1 MDRGK
6 GTLSMVRNGDVTL
19 SDAKRLGRRYWW
31 LLALSAV
38 VGGAAGVALSIV
50 LPRTYTSETMI
61 LVKQPT
67 VPTDIVKPIISGDL
81 NHRLA
86 SMQER
91 ILSRTRLQ
99 PVIDKLGLFPKY
111 RVKLSDD
118 ELVKKLRSL
127 VKITPLESMPGS
139 ESRQIPGFYV
149 DVEFDDPKL
158 ARSICT
164 EITSMFLDQNS
175 IERQTQANQ
184 TTSFLNEELNHAK
197 AKLDEQDAKL
207 AQFKSHY
214 LGSLPDQEQTNLS
227 LVATL
232 NSQLEANTQSI
243 SRAEQDM
250 AFNES
255 LLSEQEMSANAKA
268 AGGTVASK
276 NATELDTLEKQ
287 LSALLAR
294 YTPKHPDV
302 IKVQSQIAGLKKEE
316 AESTSGPT
324 NAKDEATARINQSP
338 QMQQLRAKV
347 KQDEISVSDLTKA
360 QANLQKQ
367 IQDLQARLQMSPVV
381 EQQMS
386 ELTRNHQTALDFY
399 NDLLKRRDNSQ
410 LAANLEHQQESEQ
423 FSVFDPPSL
432 PDKPSSPNE
441 MLLRIGGFPLGLV
454 IGLGIVYLIAYL
466 DRSMHTERDVESCL
480 KLSVLTMM
488 PDLADAHDPAVNA
501 V

>member
-1 MDRGK
+1 
-6 GTLSMVRNGDVTL
+6 MVRNGDVEL

-31 LLALSAV
+31 LLVLSAV
-38 VGGAAGVALSIV
+38 AGGAVGVALSIV

-99 PVIDKLGLFPKY
+99 PVIDKLGLFPQY

-118 ELVKKLRSL
+118 DLVKKLRSL

-139 ESRQIPGFYV
+139 DSRQIPGFYV

-158 ARSICT
+158 AQSICT

-184 TTSFLNEELNHAK
+184 TTSFLNEELNNAK

-227 LVATL
+227 LVTTL

-255 LLSEQEMSANAKA
+255 LLSEQEMSANATKA
-268 AGGTVASK
+268 AGGTAASK
-276 NATELDTLEKQ
+276 NATELDALEKQ

-302 IKVQSQIAGLKKEE
+302 IKVQNQIAELKKEE
-316 AESTSGPT
+316 AESTSSPAS
-324 NAKDEATARINQSP
+324 AKDETTARINQSP

-441 MLLRIGGFPLGLV
+441 MLLRSGGFPLGLV
-454 IGLGIVYLIAYL
+454 IGVGIIYLIAYL
-466 DRSMHTERDVESCL
+466 DRSMHTERDVEGCL
-480 KLSVLTMM
+480 KLPVLTMM
-488 PDLADAHDPAVNA
+488 PDLADAHESTVNT

>member
-1 MDRGK
+1 
-6 GTLSMVRNGDVTL
+6 MVRSGEIEL
-19 SDAKRLGRRYWW
+19 SDVKRLGRRYWW
-31 LLALSAV
+31 LLAVSTVLCGLIGMILA
-38 VGGAAGVALSIV
+38 IV
-50 LPRTYTSETMI
+50 LPKTYTSETMI
-61 LVKQPT
+61 LIKQPA
-67 VPTDIVKPIISGDL
+67 VSSDVVKPIITGDL

-99 PVIDKLGLFPKY
+99 PVIDKLGLFPKE

-127 VKITPLESMPGS
+127 VKITPLESMPGA

-149 DVEFDDPKL
+149 DVNFHDPKM
-158 ARSICT
+158 AQSICT

-175 IERQTQANQ
+175 IERQAQANQ
-184 TTSFLNEELNHAK
+184 TTSFLTEQLNDAK

-227 LVATL
+227 LLATL

-243 SRAEQDM
+243 SRAEQDK

-255 LLSEQEMSANAKA
+255 LLSEQEIGADAKTA
-268 AGGTVASK
+268 TGGLTSSN
-276 NATELDTLEKQ
+276 NATELDALEKQ
-287 LSALLAR
+287 LSVLLGR

-302 IKVQSQIAGLKKEE
+302 IKLQSQIAELKREE
-316 AESTSGPT
+316 AESASGSG
-324 NAKDEATARINQSP
+324 NAKISSPELNNQNP
-338 QMQQLRAKV
+338 QVQQLRAKV
-347 KQDEISVSDLTKA
+347 KQDDISILDLTKA

-367 IQDLQARLQMSPVV
+367 IQESQARLQMSPVV
-381 EQQMS
+381 EQQMN
-386 ELTRNHQTALDFY
+386 ELTRSHQTALDFY
-399 NDLLKRRDNSQ
+399 NDLLRRRDNSQ

-423 FSVFDPPSL
+423 FSIFDPPSF

-441 MLLRIGGFPLGLV
+441 MLLRIGGFPLGLI

-466 DRSMHTERDVESCL
+466 DRSMHTEMDVERCL
-480 KLSVLTMM
+480 KLPVLAMLPELGTTG
-488 PDLADAHDPAVNA
+488 DRATTAV
-501 V
+501 